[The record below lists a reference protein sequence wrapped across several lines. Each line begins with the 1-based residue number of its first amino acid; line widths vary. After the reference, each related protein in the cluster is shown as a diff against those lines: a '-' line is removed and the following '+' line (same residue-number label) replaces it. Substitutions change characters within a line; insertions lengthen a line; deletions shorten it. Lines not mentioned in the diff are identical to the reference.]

1 MVGHLYKDFRVGSFV
16 LGYVGIA
23 FLFMIWISV
32 NEMMNG
38 GTFLEVASL
47 NLLGIFVLNMLLP
60 ILGMCLSYENDEGTK
75 WIAYAISLPG
85 GIAGYVKSKF
95 LFPVILM
102 LAGAL
107 FSHVYA
113 CIFDRI
119 AGEALMTSLDFW
131 VILMSA
137 GVGMLIC
144 AFYYPFVF
152 RFGLQKGN
160 VFGTVLLFCGI
171 LAGYIYI
178 MFGDLSI
185 WKREDM
191 PEYIMRWI
199 GGHIHYIKIITCA
212 SFLLGI
218 AAILLSYRIVIKIF
232 RKGAALTG

>member
-1 MVGHLYKDFRVGSFV
+1 MVGHLYKDFRVGSFM
-16 LGYVGIA
+16 LGYVGVM
-23 FLFMIWISV
+23 FLFIIWVSV
-32 NEMMNG
+32 NAMMNG

-47 NLLGIFVLNMLLP
+47 NLSCIFVLNMVLP
-60 ILGMCLSYENDEGTK
+60 ILGMCLSHENDEGTK

-119 AGEALMTSLDFW
+119 AGETLMTSLDFW

-137 GVGMLIC
+137 GVGMLTC

-152 RFGLQKGN
+152 RFGSQKGN
-160 VFGTVLLFCGI
+160 MFGTGLLFCAI

-199 GGHIHYIKIITCA
+199 GEHIHNIKIIICA
-212 SFLLGI
+212 LFLLGI
-218 AAILLSYRIVIKIF
+218 AAIFVSYRIVIKTF
-232 RKGAALTG
+232 RKGRALTG